1 MGKSGAREASGEKS
15 SWQEDLFLV
24 PSPRESWWL
33 GPVPGKY
40 HQGCV
45 CVCVCSSMPQ
55 MLQGVS
61 ES

>member
-1 MGKSGAREASGEKS
+1 MGKSGVREASGEKS

-45 CVCVCSSMPQ
+45 CVCLLIHAPDAPR
-55 MLQGVS
+55 G
-61 ES
+61 E

>member
-1 MGKSGAREASGEKS
+1 MGKSGVREASGEKS
-15 SWQEDLFLV
+15 SWQEDLLLV

-33 GPVPGKY
+33 RPLPGKY

-45 CVCVCSSMPQ
+45 CVWRVWGMDE
-55 MLQGVS
+55 QGGS